1 MSTQQ
6 TIELIDTKDISRLL
20 GVTRAHCVGRII
32 KRPDFPKPAM
42 DLSQRMRRWRKD
54 EVLRFMGVAK

>member
-6 TIELIDTKDISRLL
+6 TIELINTKDISRLL
-20 GVTRAHCVGRII
+20 GVTQAHCVGRVI
-32 KRPDFPKPAM
+32 KRPDFPKPTM

-54 EVLRFMGVAK
+54 EVLKFMGVVK